1 MLQETS
7 SVGLFFLPADDK
19 FFMQVFL
26 FFQICSLILRRHW
39 LLGVSIKVNTP
50 VGDSVTFFVKV
61 YV

>member
-26 FFQICSLILRRHW
+26 FFPNLFSHFEAPLALRGLYKSEYTSW
-39 LLGVSIKVNTP
+39 
-50 VGDSVTFFVKV
+50 
-61 YV
+61 